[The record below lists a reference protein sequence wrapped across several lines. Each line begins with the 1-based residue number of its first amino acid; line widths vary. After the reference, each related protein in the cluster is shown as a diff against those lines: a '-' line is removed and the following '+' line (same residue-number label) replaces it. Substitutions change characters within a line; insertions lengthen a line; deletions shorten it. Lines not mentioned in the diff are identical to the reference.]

1 MKKLFTLVVVVLM
14 VVGAKAQT
22 EIVIGPKVGL
32 NMTNISNSDKKNKLS
47 FHVGGFAEFRFNDY
61 FAIQPELVYSRQ
73 GARDKINGDK
83 LKLRANYLNIPVLAK
98 LYVLDELS
106 VDLGPEF
113 GFALNA
119 KAKYKDGDTTVK
131 HKMNDINT
139 LAVNFAIGLSY
150 NWDDFMFSARYN
162 LGLSNAFD
170 KDNYDGNNKNRVFQL
185 SVGNR
190 SYKKLPVMCR
200 ELFLVSSPFNCFF
213 LSVDP
218 GFRSAIVL
226 LYLEPVEEW
235 A

>member
-22 EIVIGPKVGL
+22 EIVVGPKVGL

-83 LKLRANYLNIPVLAK
+83 LKLRAN
-98 LYVLDELS
+98 S
-106 VDLGPEF
+106 
-113 GFALNA
+113 
-119 KAKYKDGDTTVK
+119 KYKDGDTTVK

-162 LGLSNAFD
+162 LGLSNVFD
-170 KDNYDGNNKNRVFQL
+170 KDKYDGNNKNRVFQL
-185 SVGNR
+185 SVGYR
-190 SYKKLPVMCR
+190 LGG
-200 ELFLVSSPFNCFF
+200 LF
-213 LSVDP
+213 
-218 GFRSAIVL
+218 
-226 LYLEPVEEW
+226 
-235 A
+235 

>member
-1 MKKLFTLVVVVLM
+1 MKKLFTLVVVVVLM

-22 EIVIGPKVGL
+22 EIVVGPKVGL
-32 NMTNISNSDKKNKLS
+32 NMTNISNFDLKNKLS

-73 GARDKINGDK
+73 GAREKIDGNK
-83 LKLRANYLNIPVLAK
+83 IKLRANYLNIPVLAK

-119 KAKYKDGDTTVK
+119 KAKYKDDSTTVK

-162 LGLSNAFD
+162 LGLSNVFD
-170 KDNYDGNNKNRVFQL
+170 KDKYDGNNKNRVFQL
-185 SVGNR
+185 SVGYR
-190 SYKKLPVMCR
+190 FGG
-200 ELFLVSSPFNCFF
+200 LF
-213 LSVDP
+213 
-218 GFRSAIVL
+218 
-226 LYLEPVEEW
+226 
-235 A
+235 

>member
-22 EIVIGPKVGL
+22 EIVVGPKVGL
-32 NMTNISNSDKKNKLS
+32 NMTNISNFDKKNKLS

-73 GARDKINGDK
+73 GARDKIDGNK
-83 LKLRANYLNIPVLAK
+83 IKLRANYLNIPVLAK

-119 KAKYKDGDTTVK
+119 KAKYKDDGTTVK

-185 SVGNR
+185 SVGYR
-190 SYKKLPVMCR
+190 FGG
-200 ELFLVSSPFNCFF
+200 LF
-213 LSVDP
+213 
-218 GFRSAIVL
+218 
-226 LYLEPVEEW
+226 
-235 A
+235 

>member
-1 MKKLFTLVVVVLM
+1 MKKLFTLVVVVVLM

-22 EIVIGPKVGL
+22 EIVVGPKVGL

-131 HKMNDINT
+131 HKMHDINT
-139 LAVNFAIGLSY
+139 RAVNFAIGLSY

-185 SVGNR
+185 SVGYR
-190 SYKKLPVMCR
+190 FGG
-200 ELFLVSSPFNCFF
+200 LF
-213 LSVDP
+213 
-218 GFRSAIVL
+218 
-226 LYLEPVEEW
+226 
-235 A
+235 

>member
-1 MKKLFTLVVVVLM
+1 MKKLFTLVVVVVLM

-22 EIVIGPKVGL
+22 EIVVGPKVGL

-139 LAVNFAIGLSY
+139 LAVNFAIEFTTVM
-150 NWDDFMFSARYN
+150 DRT
-162 LGLSNAFD
+162 
-170 KDNYDGNNKNRVFQL
+170 VFIL
-185 SVGNR
+185 DCS
-190 SYKKLPVMCR
+190 
-200 ELFLVSSPFNCFF
+200 
-213 LSVDP
+213 
-218 GFRSAIVL
+218 
-226 LYLEPVEEW
+226 
-235 A
+235 